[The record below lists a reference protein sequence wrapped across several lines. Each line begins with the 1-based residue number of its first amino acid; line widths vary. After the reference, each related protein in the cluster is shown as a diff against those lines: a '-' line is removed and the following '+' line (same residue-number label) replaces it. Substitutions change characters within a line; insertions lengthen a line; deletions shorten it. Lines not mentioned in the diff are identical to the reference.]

1 MNATVVLS
9 RPRINPRTA
18 VTDVFCQLSSEG
30 RLAGAPSAIVSV
42 AGKEV
47 VLTAVVV
54 VVVVAVVVEVAVTTI
69 FLAFCVLWIWA

>member
-54 VVVVAVVVEVAVTTI
+54 VVVAVVVEVAVTTI